1 MQNIF
6 LGLGSSAL
14 VSLKLRWRKGRQDES
29 ALEDLRTLFDCGADF
44 MEHAQAEDAI
54 ESLTE
59 YINEV
64 YSLVEPPLETVVR
77 AEDKLSNIYLLLQL
91 DIH

>member
-1 MQNIF
+1 
-6 LGLGSSAL
+6 
-14 VSLKLRWRKGRQDES
+14 
-29 ALEDLRTLFDCGADF
+29 

-77 AEDKLSNIYLLLQL
+77 AEDKLRTCFNNSGTVLFQETGLKVNTAEIRR
-91 DIH
+91 